1 MDFPTKLKHL
11 RKAHNMTQAEFAKA
25 LGISR
30 GNFSNIE
37 VGKVSPTPLFIN
49 CVSLMFHIDRDWLTD
64 DSQGDLSVLMESANM
79 RYMILSKYDQ
89 LNENYKK
96 FVEDQISRLLD
107 LQKSEDLRNR
117 GKTASRQNDE
127 GGYH

>member
-1 MDFPTKLKHL
+1 MMDFPTKLKHL

-64 DSQGDLSVLMESANM
+64 DSQDDLSVLMESANM
-79 RYMILSKYDQ
+79 RYMILSKYDA

-96 FVEDQISRLLD
+96 FVEDQITKLLD
-107 LQKSEDLRNR
+107 LQKSEDLSNR
-117 GKTASRQNDE
+117 K
-127 GGYH
+127 